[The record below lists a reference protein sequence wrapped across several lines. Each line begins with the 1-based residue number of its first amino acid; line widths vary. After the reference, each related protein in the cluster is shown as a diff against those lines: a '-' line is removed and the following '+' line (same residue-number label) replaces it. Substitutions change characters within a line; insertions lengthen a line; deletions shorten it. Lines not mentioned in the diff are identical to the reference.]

1 MKFLVNLNIPT
12 YELLETELYSDFEV
26 YLHILE

>member
-12 YELLETELYSDFEV
+12 YELLETELYSVFEF
-26 YLHILE
+26 YLQF